1 MKNKIITSLLISSSL
16 ITVAN
21 FNNVSQAQTSDI
33 QFTCGVSTNEK
44 SNKPVPTTMV
54 TFKDKKIP
62 LIQWVK
68 KIGTWTPQERC
79 KVVSSNFQK
88 AQQEGSLQYLT
99 NATQGSSN
107 VICAA
112 TEVGGSCKTLIMTLR
127 PSDNSAQLLGEIK
140 ESLRSR
146 LAGTIQHSS
155 GHPQLYIQL
164 DLEETLNN
172 KN

>member
-1 MKNKIITSLLISSSL
+1 MKNTIITSLLISSSL

-21 FNNVSQAQTSDI
+21 FNNVSQAQTNDI
-33 QFTCGVSTNEK
+33 QFTCGVSTSEK

-79 KVVSSNFQK
+79 KVISVNLQK
-88 AQQEGSLQYLT
+88 AQQDGTLKFLT
-99 NATQGSSN
+99 NGKQNGTN

-112 TEVGGSCKTLIMTLR
+112 TEVEGPCLTIIMTLR
-127 PSDNSAQLLGEIK
+127 PNDKSLEFLAELKDVLNGRMVFREDFSGE
-140 ESLRSR
+140 R
-146 LAGTIQHSS
+146 QV
-155 GHPQLYIQL
+155 YIEVN
-164 DLEETLNN
+164 LEEVL
-172 KN
+172 KNSP